1 MSQSI
6 YHLALVF
13 HIIGITVMAGT
24 TFIDFVTFRF
34 FNKSFGADKAKDA
47 VIAGYLY
54 KLQQFMGIGML
65 VILLSGV
72 AMMVKLH
79 ELWGAQTWF
88 RIKMGILLLIIVN
101 GLGLRRRVGTQLK
114 KILATD
120 VSMNIPV
127 EKLAVIKNRLTTIQ
141 TVQMLLFVIVYTL
154 SVYKFN

>member
-24 TFIDFVTFRF
+24 TFIDFITFRL
-34 FNKSFGADKAKDA
+34 FNKSFGADKATA